1 MKEVIQAGARQ
12 AVVNCV
18 RVVPE
23 ERVVI
28 ITDRQTQNLA
38 QAIVEEIKALGADET
53 QFVMEDFGSRE
64 GSEPLAFPAIIKET
78 LSESQVSFYIAQCKP
93 GELHSFRMPMIDVI
107 QTYGLRHAHMP
118 GFTEIMMS
126 QGMAS
131 DYETIAELCQK
142 VYHSVCDA
150 QEIRVT
156 TPAGTDLV
164 ARFNPALKWVISDGH
179 ITADNWK
186 NLPDGEVFTAPVSA
200 DGVVVVDGCLGDHF
214 CETYGLLATSP
225 LRYELKDGRCIK
237 GSVACDNA
245 QLKRDFESYTFDT
258 DEHSSRLG
266 EFAIGTNIGLTGLI
280 GNLLQDEKFP
290 GIHLALGNPYPE
302 KTGADWRSQA
312 HCDGVLI
319 KPTIRV
325 EGETIMKEGTFCI

>member
-1 MKEVIQAGARQ
+1 M
-12 AVVNCV
+12 
-18 RVVPE
+18 
-23 ERVVI
+23 
-28 ITDRQTQNLA
+28 
-38 QAIVEEIKALGADET
+38 
-53 QFVMEDFGSRE
+53 
-64 GSEPLAFPAIIKET
+64 
-78 LSESQVSFYIAQCKP
+78 
-93 GELHSFRMPMIDVI
+93 
-107 QTYGLRHAHMP
+107 
-118 GFTEIMMS
+118 
-126 QGMAS
+126 
-131 DYETIAELCQK
+131 
-142 VYHSVCDA
+142 
-150 QEIRVT
+150 
-156 TPAGTDLV
+156 
-164 ARFNPALKWVISDGH
+164 
-179 ITADNWK
+179 
-186 NLPDGEVFTAPVSA
+186 
-200 DGVVVVDGCLGDHF
+200 VVDGCLGDHF